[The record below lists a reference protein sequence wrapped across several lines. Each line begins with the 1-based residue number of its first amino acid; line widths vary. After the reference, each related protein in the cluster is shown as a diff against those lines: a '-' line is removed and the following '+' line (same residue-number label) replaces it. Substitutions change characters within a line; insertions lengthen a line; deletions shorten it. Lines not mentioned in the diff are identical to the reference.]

1 MKNSSNMVYNEVLE
15 VLKYA
20 SKDEYEKIP
29 KEKIEYYKQNKDE
42 TYEYTFN
49 SNNTSI
55 SNKACILLV
64 KLYLNYIASEK
75 EREEIINDLK
85 ENSKLVEQEK
95 NESYNPDELFKNQYK
110 ELKQCEDNNTQL
122 IQYVELKWYK
132 KIWNKI
138 KNIFSKK

>member
-1 MKNSSNMVYNEVLE
+1 MVYNEVLE

-29 KEKIEYYKQNKDE
+29 KEKIEYFNENKDE

-49 SNNTSI
+49 STSTVI

-64 KLYLNYIASEK
+64 KLYLNYIATEK
-75 EREEIINDLK
+75 EKEEILNDLK

-95 NESYNPDELFKNQYK
+95 NEKYNPDDLFKKQYN
-110 ELKQCEDNNTQL
+110 ELQKVENDNTQL
-122 IQYVELKWYK
+122 VQYVELKWYK
-132 KIWNKI
+132 KIWNII